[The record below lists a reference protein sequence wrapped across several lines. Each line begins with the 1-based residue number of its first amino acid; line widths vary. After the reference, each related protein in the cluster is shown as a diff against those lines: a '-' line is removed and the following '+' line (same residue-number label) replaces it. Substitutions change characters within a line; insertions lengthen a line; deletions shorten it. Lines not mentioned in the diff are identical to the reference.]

1 MSERHTPEPWSC
13 ESGHVIAEQT
23 EGNILIA
30 NCNASYVLN
39 QLQKEA
45 NAERIVACV
54 NACQGMVDPDSE
66 IQDLKQTQDE
76 LCKALETIMS
86 SPEKIFK
93 AKSAY
98 ELAQHFPVT
107 PQIRAEA
114 DWYKSVIKPLKE
126 GGKE

>member
-30 NCNASYVLN
+30 NCNASYVLSP
-39 QLQKEA
+39 LQKA
-45 NAERIVACV
+45 LNAERIVACV
-54 NACQGMVDPDSE
+54 NACKGMDDPGSE
-66 IQDLKQTQDE
+66 IQDLRQTQDE

-107 PQIRAEA
+107 PQIQADA
-114 DWYKSVIKPLKE
+114 DWYISVIKPLKE
-126 GGKE
+126 GDKQ